1 MPNLMIDFDVAFA
14 SNSSDANLSIL
25 QHVFQKVQLLL
36 DSKEAMLF
44 MMARKDRN
52 LPCIFII
59 DIDQHWDLFGKICQS
74 IQYESLMHTVPIACS
89 ARDDASLMLKCIQ
102 MGAFDYVLK
111 PFREPVLKTLFLNL
125 FREGKTHQSK
135 ITNKPKQSIMTQFQ
149 GRLQK
154 LNSIQQEHH
163 WLSDTILKQ
172 YTPQPTIEG
181 RLAMS
186 SLTSERKSFL
196 QGFID
201 DWNFSPLELYDI
213 DLVYCV
219 FYMLDQT
226 FQRYRTQLESLQMT
240 NDALYDLIFD
250 VCNSYHNSNPYH
262 NFRHAVDVMQST
274 WYFLNSISSESMS
287 LLLRPIDVLALLMAA
302 IGHDVGHPGVNN
314 GFMIT
319 TATPLAVVYNDK
331 SVLESYHSMA
341 FFNLLRKHYFNAMID
356 IKSHPEYKDF
366 RKIIVQSILCTDMS
380 CHQEYVE
387 SFKEQLKRI
396 ESHTMDL
403 TDDASRD
410 KERMI
415 LCSIIM
421 KCADISNCAR
431 PFENAKS
438 WAVTLAE
445 EFFIQGD
452 LERELGIPS
461 VAINERGKVSLAD
474 FQLSFMRNVA
484 LGLYTTVD
492 EILPPLK
499 FCAENISR
507 NIDIW
512 TSVKQQAMIPYASTS
527 K

>member
-1 MPNLMIDFDVAFA
+1 MAKK
-14 SNSSDANLSIL
+14 
-25 QHVFQKVQLLL
+25 QH
-36 DSKEAMLF
+36 S
-44 MMARKDRN
+44 

-59 DIDQHWDLFGKICQS
+59 DIDRHWDLFGKICQS
-74 IQYESLMHTVPIACS
+74 IQYYSLLHIVPIACS
-89 ARDDASLMLKCIQ
+89 EKDDTSLMLKCIQ
-102 MGAFDYVLK
+102 MGAFDFVLK
-111 PFREPVLKTLFLNL
+111 PFREPVIKTLFLNL
-125 FREGKTHQSK
+125 FRDYKPHQSK
-135 ITNKPKQSIMTQFQ
+135 LTDKTKQSALSQFQ

-154 LNSIQQEHH
+154 LYSTQHEHH
-163 WLSDTILKQ
+163 WLSDAIIKQ

-181 RLAMS
+181 RSRMS

-196 QGFID
+196 QSFIK
-201 DWNFSPLELYDI
+201 DWNFSPLGLDDI

-226 FQRYRTQLESLQMT
+226 FQKYHSQLKSLQMT
-240 NDALYDLIFD
+240 NDALYNLIFD

-274 WYFLNSISSESMS
+274 WYFLNSIASESMA
-287 LLLRPIDVLALLMAA
+287 LLLRPIDVLSLLMAA

-314 GFMIT
+314 GFM
-319 TATPLAVVYNDK
+319 ATVLYNDK
-331 SVLESYHSMA
+331 SVLENYHSMA

-356 IKSHPEYKDF
+356 IKSHCEYKDF

-387 SFKEQLKRI
+387 SFKEQLQRLQ
-396 ESHTMDL
+396 SHTMDL

-421 KCADISNCAR
+421 KCADVSNCAR
-431 PFENAKS
+431 PFDNAKN
-438 WAVTLAE
+438 WAITLAE

-461 VAINERGKVSLAD
+461 IAIHERGKVTLAD

-484 LGLYTTVD
+484 LELYQTVG
-492 EILPPLK
+492 ELLPPLK
-499 FCAENISR
+499 FCAENINR

-512 TSVKQQAMIPYASTS
+512 TSVRQ
-527 K
+527 